1 MRCETGVNVAAEK
14 RVTANDFG
22 MQHNPGGG
30 FPEILLVE
38 FCAQTAG
45 LLMGDA
51 QSGQQAQ
58 LCAIRDFVFTRRIK
72 AGDLLTVEVTP
83 EGLLGTM
90 LSAACRVTCGGE
102 SCAAGR
108 LILAFQAPP

>member
-1 MRCETGVNVAAEK
+1 MRREPGVCVTAEK

-30 FPEILLVE
+30 FSEILLVE

-45 LLMGDA
+45 LLMGDDHI
-51 QSGQQAQ
+51 GQQAQ
-58 LCAIRDFVFTRRIK
+58 LCAIRDFIFTRRIK

-83 EGLLGTM
+83 EGLLGNM
-90 LSAACRVTCGGE
+90 LSAACRVTCGSE
-102 SCAAGR
+102 PCATGR
-108 LILAFQAPP
+108 LILAFQAPY